1 MIQKCKDLYKQHEEI
16 IVYLIVGVMTTIV
29 AWGTKFLFNLIAFGG
44 TAYPTSLQ
52 NFILSLVNWTAG
64 VIFAYPMNRKFV
76 FKSKNPRI
84 AKEAAGFVA
93 SRLST
98 MVMDI
103 VMMQIFT
110 ILGVN
115 LYVGTFITAVFV
127 TIANYIFSK
136 MLIFKKK
143 K

>member
-1 MIQKCKDLYKQHEEI
+1 MLQKCKELYKQHEEI

-29 AWGTKFLFNLIAFGG
+29 SWGTKFLFNLIVFGG
-44 TAYPTSLQ
+44 TTYPTSLQ

-64 VIFAYPMNRKFV
+64 VVFAYPMNRKFV
-76 FKSKNPRI
+76 FKSKNPQI
-84 AKEAAGFVA
+84 FKEASGFVA

-110 ILGVN
+110 IVGLN

-136 MLIFKKK
+136 MLVFKKK

>member
-1 MIQKCKDLYKQHEEI
+1 MIKKCRELYKQHEEI

-29 AWGTKFLFNLIAFGG
+29 SWGTKFLFNLIAFGG
-44 TAYPTSLQ
+44 TAYPTNVQ

-76 FKSKNPRI
+76 FKSKNPEI
-84 AKEAAGFVA
+84 IKEAAGFVV

-110 ILGVN
+110 VAGLN

-136 MLIFKKK
+136 MLVFKKK

>member
-1 MIQKCKDLYKQHEEI
+1 MIQKCKELYKQHEEI

-29 AWGTKFLFNLIAFGG
+29 SWGTKFLFNLIVFGG

-64 VIFAYPMNRKFV
+64 VVFAYPMNRKFV
-76 FKSKNPRI
+76 FKSKNPQI
-84 AKEAAGFVA
+84 FKEASGFVA

-110 ILGVN
+110 VVGLN

-136 MLIFKKK
+136 MLVFKKK

>member
-1 MIQKCKDLYKQHEEI
+1 MIKKCKELYKQHEEI
-16 IVYLIVGVMTTIV
+16 IIYLIVGVMTTIV
-29 AWGTKFLFNLIAFGG
+29 SWGTKFLFNLLVFGG

-64 VIFAYPMNRKFV
+64 VIFAYPMNRRFV
-76 FKSKNPRI
+76 FKSKNPQI
-84 AKEAAGFVA
+84 LKEAAGFVA

-103 VMMQIFT
+103 VLMQIFT
-110 ILGVN
+110 VVGLN

-127 TIANYIFSK
+127 TIANYVFSK
-136 MLIFKKK
+136 MLVFKKK
-143 K
+143 

>member
-1 MIQKCKDLYKQHEEI
+1 
-16 IVYLIVGVMTTIV
+16 MTTIV

-64 VIFAYPMNRKFV
+64 VAFAYPMNRKFV
-76 FKSKNPRI
+76 FKSKNPQI
-84 AKEAAGFVA
+84 FKEASGFIA

-110 ILGVN
+110 VVGLN
-115 LYVGTFITAVFV
+115 LYIGTFITAVFV

-136 MLIFKKK
+136 MLVFKKK
-143 K
+143 KD

>member
-29 AWGTKFLFNLIAFGG
+29 AWGAKFLFNLLVFGG
-44 TAYPTSLQ
+44 TAYPTNLQ

-64 VIFAYPMNRKFV
+64 VIFAYPMNRHFV
-76 FKSKNPRI
+76 FKSKNPQI
-84 AKEAAGFVA
+84 LKEAAGFVA

-110 ILGVN
+110 FAGVN

-136 MLIFKKK
+136 MLVFRKKK
-143 K
+143 